1 MHNLFTSMYN
11 STLLIYISTFGW
23 VQSDKSPHVRNV
35 ASLRQIWF
43 MRVSGIPSKR
53 HCCNAFPWLPC
64 MVFGMFKTYRY
75 CWYLVCLKH
84 TDIVSEKFKNHF
96 LLKPLLL
103 SLTSSRACN
112 RDNLCSNIW
121 PACGVGGSVLM
132 ILIKLPLCLPRNSD
146 TRPSKCNKPH
156 KIVLRPVGAAARH
169 NTFVKDFFFYKYC
182 SFFCL

>member
-96 LLKPLLL
+96 LLKTLLL
-103 SLTSSRACN
+103 SLTSSRRCN
-112 RDNLCSNIW
+112 RDNLGQIYGLGCQVNAHDFNKTA
-121 PACGVGGSVLM
+121 P
-132 ILIKLPLCLPRNSD
+132 CLPHLPIPGHHRVISGAKSANSS
-146 TRPSKCNKPH
+146 THS
-156 KIVLRPVGAAARH
+156 LY
-169 NTFVKDFFFYKYC
+169 KDSLSQKKRYFI
-182 SFFCL
+182 CLLENVFI